1 MATEKEECDFWEEQ
15 VNAQTDITAQV
26 DLTPDQAFEQQIPYG
41 FTRGITTL
49 KVVNRLLALR
59 GLEIAA
65 LDADFGREIA
75 FIIREKE

>member
-1 MATEKEECDFWEEQ
+1 MSEIEECDYWDEQ
-15 VNAQTDITAQV
+15 VNAQTDITAQA
-26 DLTPDQAFEQQIPYG
+26 DITPEQAFEQQIPYG

-49 KVVNRLLALR
+49 KVVNRLLALQ

-65 LDADFGREIA
+65 LDADYGREIA